1 MKRRVEKERNDL
13 DWTSCEKVTEDI
25 FAHKRIM
32 MMILILNLI
41 VLMIIDDDKED
52 NDVAG
57 DDYDNVML
65 KVIMQIWKT
74 MSMVLW

>member
-1 MKRRVEKERNDL
+1 
-13 DWTSCEKVTEDI
+13 
-25 FAHKRIM
+25 M

-41 VLMIIDDDKED
+41 VLMILDDDKED